1 MGTSATVI
9 DVRLPEGQQEGSAS
23 ALARWLVA
31 PGAAVDAHQPIAE
44 IETDKVMVELAAPA
58 GGRLVEIL
66 KEAGD
71 PVSPGDVLARI
82 DTGADPTSTASARA
96 GTARPGAAVGTATP
110 GATAMETATP
120 GTRIAV
126 SRDERLSPAVK
137 RLLAEHGLDAAQ
149 VTGSGRDGRITA
161 DDVLRFSA
169 ARGQGAEAPAA
180 RAQPG
185 GPAASAQPAAQIP
198 SRRVPHDAMRRR
210 VAAHMV
216 ESLLH
221 TAPHV
226 TSVFEADLSAAL
238 AHRDA
243 HKTGYAERGVRLTLT
258 AYFVEAACKAL
269 LAVPEVNAR
278 WHADALEI
286 FDDVN
291 IGVGTALEDRGLIVP
306 VIRRV
311 QALDLLGIARRL
323 DELTRAA
330 REGRLLPADVQGG
343 TFTISN
349 HGVGGSLV
357 ATPIVINQPQVAILG
372 IGKVQKRAVVRE
384 VAGEE
389 RIVVRPMAYVTLS
402 IDHRALDA
410 FQTNAFLSALVTALE
425 SC

>member
-1 MGTSATVI
+1 M
-9 DVRLPEGQQEGSAS
+9 R
-23 ALARWLVA
+23 
-31 PGAAVDAHQPIAE
+31 
-44 IETDKVMVELAAPA
+44 K
-58 GGRLVEIL
+58 
-66 KEAGD
+66 
-71 PVSPGDVLARI
+71 RI
-82 DTGADPTSTASARA
+82 
-96 GTARPGAAVGTATP
+96 
-110 GATAMETATP
+110 
-120 GTRIAV
+120 
-126 SRDERLSPAVK
+126 
-137 RLLAEHGLDAAQ
+137 
-149 VTGSGRDGRITA
+149 
-161 DDVLRFSA
+161 
-169 ARGQGAEAPAA
+169 
-180 RAQPG
+180 
-185 GPAASAQPAAQIP
+185 
-198 SRRVPHDAMRRR
+198 
-210 VAAHMV
+210 AAHMV

-269 LAVPEVNAR
+269 VAVPEVNAR
-278 WHADALEI
+278 WHADALEV
-286 FDDVN
+286 FEDVN

-311 QALDLLGIARRL
+311 QTLDLFGIAHRL

-330 REGRLLPADVQGG
+330 REARLMPADVQGG

-372 IGKVQKRAVVRE
+372 IGKLQRRAVVHE

-389 RIVVRPMAYVTLS
+389 RVVVRPMAYVTLS

-410 FQTNAFLSALVTALE
+410 FQTNRFLSVLVEALE
-425 SC
+425 SK

>member
-1 MGTSATVI
+1 VI

-23 ALARWLVA
+23 TLARWLVA
-31 PGAAVDAHQPIAE
+31 AGDAVKAHEPIAE
-44 IETDKVMVELAAPA
+44 IETDKVMVELPAPA

-66 KEAGD
+66 KQEGD
-71 PVSPGDVLARI
+71 AVSSGDVLARI
-82 DTGADPTSTASARA
+82 DTAAMPAANAPEKTT
-96 GTARPGAAVGTATP
+96 PGVALSRSATP
-110 GATAMETATP
+110 GVALSGAA
-120 GTRIAV
+120 G
-126 SRDERLSPAVK
+126 SRDERLSPAVRK
-137 RLLAEHGLDAAQ
+137 LLAEHGLDAAQ
-149 VTGSGRDGRITA
+149 ITGRGRDGRITA
-161 DDVLRFSA
+161 DDVLAFAA
-169 ARGQGAEAPAA
+169 ARRQVG
-180 RAQPG
+180 AQPSG
-185 GPAASAQPAAQIP
+185 QVPG
-198 SRRVPHDAMRRR
+198 RRVPHDAMRKRI
-210 VAAHMV
+210 AAHMV

-238 AHRDA
+238 AHREA

-269 LAVPEVNAR
+269 VAVPEVNAR

-311 QALDLLGIARRL
+311 QTLDLFDIARRL

-330 REGRLLPADVQGG
+330 RESRLLPADVQGG

-372 IGKVQKRAVVRE
+372 IGKLQKRAVVRE
-384 VAGEE
+384 VACEE
-389 RIVVRPMAYVTLS
+389 HIVVRPMAYVTLS

-410 FQTNAFLSALVTALE
+410 FQTNAFLSALVAALE
-425 SC
+425 SY